1 MTPLAELLGESAGIA
16 AVRQKIGQLLRRQT
30 DARRLPPILI
40 QGETGTGKGLVA
52 RAIHRAGP
60 RRDGPFVDVNCAAI
74 PETLLEAEMFGF
86 ERGAFTDARQAKVG
100 LFQAAHRG
108 TIFLDEIG
116 LLPEALQ
123 AKLLKVIEEQAVR
136 RLGST
141 RNEPVDVWILTAT
154 SEDLAA
160 AVRERRFRED
170 LYHRL
175 AVVPV
180 QLPPLRERGRDILL
194 LAELSLARA
203 CADYQLPPKEFDA
216 AARAALLAYRWPGNV
231 RELNNVVERV
241 ALLSEGSRVTA
252 EMLGLPQAPLVEPAE
267 ASREDT
273 SVSLQEAVGNAE
285 RAQLLKALG
294 QTSWNVSRAAT
305 LLGISRNTLRYRIER
320 HGLRPGASA
329 PATPRRRRL
338 DPPPVVAPAAP
349 AAAPAPVAAPPS
361 VRWERRRLTLLR
373 ADLVPPRQERSAGDA
388 SRQLEV
394 LIDKVQS
401 FGGRIEELSPTGIVA
416 AFGIEPVEDAPRCA
430 ALSAMAIQTAARRAL
445 PGDAAPPLA
454 VKLGIHVAQVM
465 VGRVSG
471 RFGIDLD
478 AKHEAWT
485 VLASLVAGSEPD
497 AIVLSEAAVPFLE
510 RRFDLAPAGALE
522 GGTARG
528 YRLAGR
534 ERVALGPGGRI
545 TRFVGRREELEVL
558 RRRLTRATEGRGQVV
573 GIVGE
578 AGIGKSRLLFE
589 FRQGLAD
596 KDATCLEGGCFSYAT
611 AVPYVPVLEILR
623 ASCGIF
629 EADPPEAM
637 AEKARAALRDVGM
650 DPAETGPYL
659 LHLLGVKD
667 GTDRL
672 AALAPEVIKPRIF
685 ATLRQMS
692 VRRSRQNPLIIVVK
706 DLHWIDT
713 ISEEYFA
720 SLAEFMVGA
729 PILLMA
735 TYRPGYRPPW
745 IEKSYA
751 TQMALQPLAP
761 PESASLVRS
770 VLGIDRA
777 ADPLVEL
784 ILSKAE
790 GNPFFLEEL
799 ARTVREQGGASSALA
814 VPDTIEEVLLA
825 RINRLPPEE
834 KHLLQSAAVVGKD
847 VSFSLLQAGA
857 DLSEEALRRGLL
869 HLQAAE
875 FLHETGRGTEIE
887 YTFLHPLTHEVTYG
901 SLLEDQ
907 RRALHAR
914 IVEAIEGLRPDHLDE
929 QVERLA
935 HHAFRGG
942 LWEKAVGYLRQAG
955 AKAASRS
962 AHREAV
968 AHFEQALVALTHLP
982 GSRDTVEQ
990 AIDLR
995 FDLRTSL
1002 LQLGELSRIL
1012 DYLREAETLA
1022 VTLADQHRL
1031 GRLSAYM
1038 TNHFF
1043 LTGDQDRAL
1052 ESGQRALTIATA
1064 LGDFALQVE
1073 MNYRVGQV
1081 YYTLGDY
1088 RRATEALRKSVDC
1101 LKGDLAY
1108 ERFGLAVVL
1117 SVVSRNWLVRS
1128 LAALG
1133 EFPEGV
1139 AHGEEAL
1146 RIAESVNQPLDI
1158 IVASQGIGRL
1168 YLRKGNFHLAI
1179 PALERGLELCQAW
1192 NIRVWFPL
1200 LASTLGSAYAL
1211 SGRVAEALPLLEQA
1225 VEQHAS
1231 MKRMGGHS
1239 LWLAS
1244 LSEGYLKSGRL
1255 EDAIPLAERA
1265 LTLSRAHRERG
1276 HEAWTLRLFGEIAL
1290 RRDPPDAKQAE
1301 DFFEQGLA
1309 LADQLGMRPLI
1320 AHCHLGLG
1328 QAHRHAG
1335 TRSKAE
1341 EHLTAATAL
1350 LRGMDMRFWLE
1361 QCLAELGAL

>member
-1 MTPLAELLGESAGIA
+1 MNPLAELLGESPGIE
-16 AVRQKIGQLLRRQT
+16 AVRQKIGQLLQRQT

-40 QGETGTGKGLVA
+40 QGETGTGKGLLA

-141 RNEPVDVWILTAT
+141 RSETVDVWILAAT

-160 AVRERRFRED
+160 ATRERRFRED

-180 QLPPLRERGRDILL
+180 ELPPLRERGRDIVL

-203 CADYQLPPKEFDA
+203 CADYQLPPKEFDP

-231 RELNNVVERV
+231 RELNNVIERV

-252 EMLGLPQAPLVEPAE
+252 DMLGLPQAPLVEPAE
-267 ASREDT
+267 ASREET
-273 SVSLQEAVGNAE
+273 PVSLQDAVGNAE
-285 RAQLLKALG
+285 RAQLLEALR

-320 HGLRPGASA
+320 YGLRPGVSA

-338 DPPPVVAPAAP
+338 EPAPAVAPAVP
-349 AAAPAPVAAPPS
+349 AAAPVTVAVPPS
-361 VRWERRRLTLLR
+361 VRWERRRLALLR
-373 ADLVPPRQERSAGDA
+373 ADLVPPRQERSSADA
-388 SRQLEV
+388 SRRLEI

-416 AFGIEPVEDAPRCA
+416 AFGTEPVEDAPRRA
-430 ALSAMAIQTAARRAL
+430 ALSAMAIQMAARRAA
-445 PGDAAPPLA
+445 PGDAESPLA
-454 VKLGIHVAQVM
+454 IKLGIHVAQVM
-465 VGRVSG
+465 VGRIG
-471 RFGIDLD
+471 GGAEIDLD
-478 AKHEAWT
+478 AKREAWT
-485 VLASLVAGSEPD
+485 VLATLVAGPEPD
-497 AIVLSEAAVPFLE
+497 ALVVSEAAVPFLE
-510 RRFDLAPAGALE
+510 RQFDLTPAGALE
-522 GGTARG
+522 GESLRA

-558 RRRLTRATEGRGQVV
+558 RRRLTSAMEGRGQVV

-596 KDATCLEGGCFSYAT
+596 KSVTCLEGRCFSYAT
-611 AVPYVPVLEILR
+611 AIPYVPVLEILR
-623 ASCGIF
+623 AGCGIV

-637 AEKARAALRDVGM
+637 AEKTRAALRDVGM
-650 DPAETGPYL
+650 DPAEAGPYL

-692 VRRSRQNPLIIVVK
+692 LRRSRQNPLIMVVE

-713 ISEEYFA
+713 ISEEYFV
-720 SLAEFMVGA
+720 SLAEFVVGA
-729 PILLMA
+729 PILLVA

-761 PESASLVRS
+761 QESVSLVRS
-770 VLGIDRA
+770 VLGMDQA

-799 ARTVREQGGASSALA
+799 ARTVREQGASSTLA

-825 RINRLPPEE
+825 RIDRLPPEE

-847 VSFSLLQAGA
+847 MPFSLVRAVA
-857 DLSEEALRRGLL
+857 DLPEEALRRGLL

-875 FLHETGRGTEIE
+875 FLHESGRGTEIE
-887 YTFLHPLTHEVTYG
+887 YTFQHPLTHEVTYG
-901 SLLEDQ
+901 SLPEDQ

-914 IVEAIEGLRPDHLDE
+914 IVEAIERLSYDRLDE

-935 HHAFRGG
+935 RHAFHGG
-942 LWEKAVGYLRQAG
+942 LWEQAVDYLRQAG

-968 AHFEQALVALTHLP
+968 ACFEQALEALQHLP
-982 GSRDTVEQ
+982 RSRATIEQ

-995 FDLRTSL
+995 FDLRNSL
-1002 LQLGELSRIL
+1002 HPLGELGRIL
-1012 DYLREAETLA
+1012 DHLREAKALA
-1022 VTLADQHRL
+1022 EVLDEQRRL
-1031 GRLSAYM
+1031 GWVSSYM
-1038 TNHFF
+1038 TQYFR
-1043 LTGDQDRAL
+1043 LMGDPDRAI
-1052 ESGQRALTIATA
+1052 ESGQRALGIAA
-1064 LGDFALQVE
+1064 SLADFALQVATDTHLGPA
-1073 MNYRVGQV
+1073 YRD
-1081 YYTLGDY
+1081 LGDY
-1088 RRATEALRKSVDC
+1088 PRAVEILRRNVESLRGNLTHEPFHLAGLPSVISRTNLVWC
-1101 LKGDLAY
+1101 LAELGEFA
-1108 ERFGLAVVL
+1108 EGI
-1117 SVVSRNWLVRS
+1117 
-1128 LAALG
+1128 ALG
-1133 EFPEGV
+1133 EEGI
-1139 AHGEEAL
+1139 
-1146 RIAESVNQPLDI
+1146 RIAEAADNPYSLI
-1158 IVASQGIGRL
+1158 SAHLGLGTL
-1168 YLRKGNFHLAI
+1168 YLLKGESQQAI
-1179 PALERGLELCQAW
+1179 PVLERGLGLCEAL
-1192 NIRVWFPL
+1192 NLPLVFPL
-1200 LASTLGSAYAL
+1200 LASSLGSAYAL
-1211 SGRVAEALPLLEQA
+1211 SGRLAEAIPLLEQA
-1225 VEQHAS
+1225 AMRAVS
-1231 MKRMGGHS
+1231 MKLMAGHS
-1239 LWLAS
+1239 IFVA
-1244 LSEGYLKSGRL
+1244 R
-1255 EDAIPLAERA
+1255 LAEAYLLDGRVDDASQLAARA
-1265 LTLSRAHRERG
+1265 LQLSRDQKERG
-1276 HEAWTLRLFGEIAL
+1276 HEAYALHLLGEIGL
-1290 RRDPPDAKQAE
+1290 RRDPLDREKAEHCYRQA
-1301 DFFEQGLA
+1301 LA
-1309 LADQLGMRPLI
+1309 LAEELGMRPLL
-1320 AHCHLGLG
+1320 AHCHLGLTTLYRRTG
-1328 QAHRHAG
+1328 D
-1335 TRSKAE
+1335 RSRAE
-1341 EHLTAATAL
+1341 QHVAAACTL
-1350 LRGMDMRFWLE
+1350 FRQMDMRLWLE
-1361 QCLAELGAL
+1361 RVERN

>member
-1 MTPLAELLGESAGIA
+1 MNPLAELLGESPGIV
-16 AVRQKIGQLLRRQT
+16 AVRQKIGQLLQRQT

-40 QGETGTGKGLVA
+40 QGETGTGKGLLA
-52 RAIHRAGP
+52 RGIHRAGP

-74 PETLLEAEMFGF
+74 PETLLESEMFGF

-123 AKLLKVIEEQAVR
+123 AKLLKMIEEQAVR

-141 RNEPVDVWILTAT
+141 RNEPVDVWILAAT
-154 SEDLAA
+154 SEDLAV

-180 QLPPLRERGRDILL
+180 QLPPLRERARDILL

-231 RELNNVVERV
+231 RELNNVIERV

-252 EMLGLPQAPLVEPAE
+252 DMLGLPQAALVEPAE
-267 ASREDT
+267 ASREET
-273 SVSLQEAVGNAE
+273 PVSLQDALGNVE
-285 RAQLLKALG
+285 RAQLLEALR

-320 HGLRPGASA
+320 YGLRPGVSA
-329 PATPRRRRL
+329 PATPRRRRVE
-338 DPPPVVAPAAP
+338 PAP
-349 AAAPAPVAAPPS
+349 AAAPAVPAPAPATVAVPPS

-373 ADLVPPRQERSAGDA
+373 ADLVPPRQERSSVDA

-445 PGDAAPPLA
+445 TGDAAPPLA

-471 RFGIDLD
+471 RSEIDLD
-478 AKHEAWT
+478 AKREAWT

-497 AIVLSEAAVPFLE
+497 AIVLSEAATPFLE
-510 RRFDLAPAGALE
+510 RRFELAPVGAAGE
-522 GGTARG
+522 GSSRAR
-528 YRLAGR
+528 RLAGR

-558 RRRLTRATEGRGQVV
+558 RRRLTSAVEGRGQVV
-573 GIVGE
+573 GLVGE

-596 KDATCLEGGCFSYAT
+596 KGVTCLEGRCFSYAT
-611 AVPYVPVLEILR
+611 AIPYVPVLEILR
-623 ASCGIF
+623 AGCGIV
-629 EADPPEAM
+629 EGDPPEAM
-637 AEKARAALRDVGM
+637 TEKTRAALRDVGM
-650 DPAETGPYL
+650 DPAEAGPYL

-692 VRRSRQNPLIIVVK
+692 VKRSRQNPLIIVVE

-720 SLAEFMVGA
+720 SLAEFVVGA
-729 PILLMA
+729 PILLVA

-761 PESASLVRS
+761 PESGSLVRS
-770 VLGIDRA
+770 VLGMDQA

-799 ARTVREQGGASSALA
+799 ARTVREQGDASSALA

-825 RINRLPPEE
+825 RINRLPLEE
-834 KHLLQSAAVVGKD
+834 KQLLQSAAVVGKD
-847 VSFSLLQAGA
+847 MPFSLVRAVA

-887 YTFLHPLTHEVTYG
+887 YTFQHPLTHEVTYG

-907 RRALHAR
+907 RRTLHAR
-914 IVEAIEGLRPDHLDE
+914 IVEAIEGLYHDRLDE

-935 HHAFRGG
+935 RHAFRGG

-968 AHFEQALVALTHLP
+968 ACFEQALEGLKHLP
-982 GSRDTVEQ
+982 RSRETIEQ

-995 FDLRTSL
+995 FDLRNSL
-1002 LQLGELSRIL
+1002 HPLGELGRIL
-1012 DYLREAETLA
+1012 DHLREAEALARTLD
-1022 VTLADQHRL
+1022 DQRRL
-1031 GRLSAYM
+1031 GRLFTYM
-1038 TNHFF
+1038 TQYFR
-1043 LTGDQDRAL
+1043 LMGDPGRAIESGLRAL
-1052 ESGQRALTIATA
+1052 AIAEHLEDVALRVAANTH
-1064 LGDFALQVE
+1064 LGPA
-1073 MNYRVGQV
+1073 YGA
-1081 YYTLGDY
+1081 LGDY
-1088 RRATEALRKSVDC
+1088 RRAAEILRRNVESLQGDLVREPLGLAGLPSVFSRYYLVDC
-1101 LKGDLAY
+1101 LSELGEFKEGIGVGEEGIRVAEAVDHLYSLTSACFGLGTLFLLKGDLHP
-1108 ERFGLAVVL
+1108 
-1117 SVVSRNWLVRS
+1117 
-1128 LAALG
+1128 AL
-1133 EFPEGV
+1133 
-1139 AHGEEAL
+1139 
-1146 RIAESVNQPLDI
+1146 PL
-1158 IVASQGIGRL
+1158 
-1168 YLRKGNFHLAI
+1168 
-1179 PALERGLELCQAW
+1179 LERGLGLCEAL
-1192 NIRVWFPL
+1192 NLPLVFPL
-1200 LASTLGSAYAL
+1200 LASSLGAAYAL
-1211 SGRVAEALPLLEQA
+1211 AGRYAEAIPLLEQA
-1225 VEQHAS
+1225 VTQAAS
-1231 MKRMGGHS
+1231 IKRMGGHS
-1239 LWLAS
+1239 IFVA
-1244 LSEGYLKSGRL
+1244 R
-1255 EDAIPLAERA
+1255 LAEAYLLAGRPKDATQLAGRA
-1265 LTLSRAHRERG
+1265 LELARAQKERG
-1276 HEAWTLRLFGEIAL
+1276 HQAYALRLLGEIVSQGEA
-1290 RRDPPDAKQAE
+1290 PDHGDAEAYYRQA
-1301 DFFEQGLA
+1301 LA
-1309 LADQLGMRPLI
+1309 LAEELGMRPLL
-1320 AHCHLGLG
+1320 AHCHAGLARLYRRTG
-1328 QAHRHAG
+1328 RRAD
-1335 TRSKAE
+1335 AE
-1341 EHLTAATAL
+1341 QHSALATTL
-1350 LRGMDMRFWLE
+1350 FREMDMRLWLE
-1361 QCLAELGAL
+1361 EIPGS